1 MNSSERAT
9 EWETLLPGVLLHSVR
24 TMVYRVCPRPSRRSL
39 RSWWPRHAAAK
50 VFIVDPI
57 REYRQV
63 RRNVSRDLVDYGNLI
78 ANPGSGE
85 SDRIDEAEATFRGHA
100 SELKAA
106 IDDIPLYGIWARLR
120 LVPPRDDALEAKR
133 QLVGLSNSLQQGR
146 VGVERRDAEQA
157 SGLARVVASSVSTGS
172 VLKVA
177 CASWDVIDRVLGF
190 VWGSISR
197 PLWSRSF
204 LGFC

>member
-1 MNSSERAT
+1 VFYYIPSERWFIVSVLA
-9 EWETLLPGVLLHSVR
+9 LLGGLFAAGGLG
-24 TMVYRVCPRPSRRSL
+24 TY
-39 RSWWPRHAAAK
+39 AAK

-146 VGVERRDAEQA
+146 VEWNDEMRNKLQ
-157 SGLARVVASSVSTGS
+157 GL
-172 VLKVA
+172 
-177 CASWDVIDRVLGF
+177 LG
-190 VWGSISR
+190 
-197 PLWSRSF
+197 L
-204 LGFC
+204 